1 MIKYEKNIDN
11 RENISENFHEFLLS
25 LVKRLKIKFLHSMKR
40 SMRMLSFKIISF
52 KMTSNHEDFS
62 SRQHS
67 EEVALCFIKKLA
79 LIILKNSQEKTC
91 LGVFF

>member
-1 MIKYEKNIDN
+1 MIKHEKHIDN
-11 RENISENFHEFLLS
+11 RENTSDNFHEFLRS

-40 SMRMLSFKIISF
+40 SMRMLSLKIISF

-62 SRQHS
+62 SRQRS